1 MSLKSLYI
9 NTLAAIALLMLSFGV
24 EAKAQTASVSLP
36 ANIVA
41 GPGAQDVEVPI
52 TLSNN
57 TGQIV
62 GYVIEIQYNPTVVV
76 PDQFPSD
83 TSGTLS
89 AVNNFGQGCWVM
101 TRININYTTLN
112 TLRLAAAC
120 NPPITA
126 ASGTLIKLRFDVVGS
141 GGSSTPLTFNVTA
154 NNATSPTYFEF
165 ASGTPNQPTRVAP
178 TNNTNGTFTVTG
190 ATAASVNLAGRVLIA
205 NGRGLKNAQVRLT
218 TADGTTRTVM
228 SSAFGYY
235 RFTDIQAGQTV
246 TIEILSKRYGFQP
259 RTVNVSGD
267 ASDLNFIAEP

>member
-1 MSLKSLYI
+1 
-9 NTLAAIALLMLSFGV
+9 
-24 EAKAQTASVSLP
+24 
-36 ANIVA
+36 
-41 GPGAQDVEVPI
+41 
-52 TLSNN
+52 
-57 TGQIV
+57 
-62 GYVIEIQYNPTVVV
+62 
-76 PDQFPSD
+76 
-83 TSGTLS
+83 
-89 AVNNFGQGCWVM
+89 M

-126 ASGTLIKLRFDVVGS
+126 ASGTWIKLRVDVVGS

-190 ATAASVNLAGRVLIA
+190 ATAASVNLAGRVLTA

-218 TADGTTRTVM
+218 LADGTTRTAM

>member
-24 EAKAQTASVSLP
+24 EAKAQTASISLP
-36 ANIVA
+36 ANTA
-41 GPGAQDVEVPI
+41 AAPGSQDVEVPI

-141 GGSSTPLTFNVTA
+141 GGSSTPLDINPTNTDPAWPAYFEYFNA
-154 NNATSPTYFEF
+154 ATPSRPTYV
-165 ASGTPNQPTRVAP
+165 TPAATD
-178 TNNTNGTFTVTG
+178 GTFTVTG

-235 RFTDIQAGQTV
+235 RFTDVQAGQTV
-246 TIEILSKRYGFQP
+246 TIEIISKRYGFQP

>member
-1 MSLKSLYI
+1 MSIKALFTY
-9 NTLAAIALLMLSFGV
+9 TVFAIALLMLSFGI
-24 EAKAQTASVSLP
+24 EAKAQTASISLP
-36 ANIVA
+36 ANTSA
-41 GPGAQDVEVPI
+41 APGAQDVEVPI
-52 TLSNN
+52 TLTNN

-62 GYVIEIQYNPTVVV
+62 GYVIEIQYNPNVVV
-76 PDQFPSD
+76 PDQFPFD
-83 TSGTLS
+83 TSNTLS
-89 AVNNFGQGCWVM
+89 TINQFNQGCLVEAGI
-101 TRININYTTLN
+101 TQNSATLN

-141 GGSSTPLTFNVTA
+141 GGTNTPLTFNVTA

-218 TADGTTRTVM
+218 LADGTTRTAM

-235 RFTDIQAGQTV
+235 RFTDVQAGQTV
-246 TIEILSKRYGFQP
+246 TIEIISKRYGFQP

-267 ASDLNFIAEP
+267 ASDLNFVAEP